1 MKVSVLG
8 PNGINDA
15 TFHVHAEGCR
25 DITRYGRLERE
36 WSFDADSVQHTTEVL
51 FSDFI
56 GTEETFTAGRYTTW
70 EDYVHEIRFFP
81 CVALR

>member
-1 MKVSVLG
+1 MRVAILG

-15 TFHVHAEGCR
+15 TFHVHVEGCR
-25 DITRYGRLERE
+25 DISRYGRLERE
-36 WSFDADSVQHTTEVL
+36 WSFDTDSVQHATEVI

-56 GTEETFTAGRYTTW
+56 GTEETFTEGRHTTW

-81 CVALR
+81 CVELR